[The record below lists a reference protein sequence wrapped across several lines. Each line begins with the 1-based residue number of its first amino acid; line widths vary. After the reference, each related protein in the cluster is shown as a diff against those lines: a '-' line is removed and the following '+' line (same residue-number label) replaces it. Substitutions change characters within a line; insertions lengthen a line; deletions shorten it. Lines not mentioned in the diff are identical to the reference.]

1 MDSIKLKKSDCIFM
15 LTTLFKNYI
24 INSNDPS
31 FNLYDVNYIKYQN
44 QTFKL
49 QHYTII
55 DNKIITICRYYTF
68 ILLYDY
74 NEQCFR
80 FPYIDDMLSTFTNNT
95 DTQILISDLNKN
107 IKNLIFGKNVEY
119 ERKEILSNVFKN
131 NILTLDFLYLIGMV
145 IFNSNLKIFKLDFI
159 ISIIIILY
167 RLLLCIGNYF
177 YFKSFVYAVQPTKVT
192 ISDNQT
198 ISSIELTPG
207 DIISLHIDDVV
218 KADCEILEGKI
229 VVEESNF
236 KTTPSGVIKE
246 KGDIVY
252 SSSKIL
258 YDENCKA
265 KVIRIGSRTLNEVY
279 KQTILKSN
287 IENRRFNREF
297 KIIFGLILAISI
309 NFIGILFV
317 LRKNTKTWK
326 QFLFDNI
333 GIIFMMNYFRFYF
346 NNYFCY
352 IRSEFYY
359 NNIKNNIF
367 SKNYQNIL
375 DIAKIKTVV
384 FGNKGVITNKRP
396 VIEGFQTYIQ
406 NTKLIYMSQ
415 VTTNTLWFTPS
426 IGCYS
431 GDDTEM
437 ALYKCLNYI
446 IDDYYGT
453 GNSLR
458 RIIKIKKYKFE
469 ILKSFDFDLELK
481 YQTSIVQD
489 VKTKR
494 YYICV
499 KGKYNPILFKTNPC
513 IDVDITLQLN
523 KNKSVIVFGYREI
536 SESDYNNVMMNFS
549 YRKNLELGIIITS
562 IAIIDYELQPHIEE
576 TISILRKK
584 YNVKYCTSKDIAT
597 FNATYYKLFTYAV
610 DLKVMSGKELENLSE
625 NYNVNEIDVLYNATS
640 VQKALFIKKL
650 NNNAP
655 TLFIGGKDN
664 DLLAANSGRLGVMIT
679 SNNSVMSHYT
689 LKDTNKILNL
699 FLRGVTQLNIIKVR
713 TEFLFQSSLLFTVA
727 HMFSCIYGSDNGLSK
742 KVRILFYFVILF
754 MFRSALESNKS
765 IKPNEFINMKQ
776 QKNLISILYK
786 LCVKTMLTIGCFWI
800 FNKYLTNKNTC
811 KYIINIT
818 NIISVILFVNILFI
832 KKQFFNIKSK
842 LAYYHIPTM
851 GIGFITSLLI
861 ICKCIKNIVNIGS
874 ITLVKEIILLFCSL
888 NLIDIIVNY

>member
-1 MDSIKLKKSDCIFM
+1 MSVKLFR
-15 LTTLFKNYI
+15 NYI
-24 INSNDPS
+24 INSNDSS
-31 FNLYDVNYIKYQN
+31 FNLYNVDCIKYQN
-44 QTFKL
+44 RTFKL

-55 DNKIITICRYYTF
+55 DDKIITICRYYTF

-80 FPYIDDMLSTFTNNT
+80 FPYVNDTLSTFTNND
-95 DTQILISDLNKN
+95 DTQLLISDLDKD

-131 NILTLDFLYLIGMV
+131 NILTLDFLYLIGMTV
-145 IFNSNLKIFKLDFI
+145 FNSNLKLFKFDFI
-159 ISIIIILY
+159 ISIVIILY

-177 YFKSFVYAVQPTKVT
+177 YFKSLADVVQPTKIT
-192 ISDNQT
+192 ISDKQT
-198 ISSIELTPG
+198 ILSTELTPG

-236 KTTPSGVIKE
+236 KTTLSGIIKE

-252 SSSKIL
+252 SSSKVL
-258 YDENCKA
+258 CDKNCKV
-265 KVIRIGSRTLNEVY
+265 KVIRTGNRTLNEVY

-287 IENRRFNREF
+287 IENRRFNKEF
-297 KIIFGLILAISI
+297 KIIFWLILAVSI

-317 LRKNTKTWK
+317 LCKTTKTWK
-326 QFLFDNI
+326 QFLFDNV
-333 GIIFMMNYFRFYF
+333 GIIFMMNYFGFYF

-352 IRSEFYY
+352 VSNEFYY

-375 DIAKIKTVV
+375 DISKIKTIV

-406 NTKLIYMSQ
+406 NTKLTYMSQ
-415 VTTNTLWFTPS
+415 VTTNTLWFIPR

-437 ALYKCLNYI
+437 ALYKCLNYTI
-446 IDDYYGT
+446 NDYYGASD
-453 GNSLR
+453 SLR

-489 VKTKR
+489 IKTKK

-513 IDVDITLQLN
+513 IDADITLQLN
-523 KNKSVIVFGYREI
+523 KNKNIIVFGYREI
-536 SESDYNNVMMNFS
+536 SESDYNNVMMDFS

-562 IAIIDYELQPHIEE
+562 IAIIDYEFQPQIAE
-576 TISILRKK
+576 TISMLRKK
-584 YNVKYCTSKDIAT
+584 YHVKYCTSKDIT
-597 FNATYYKLFTYAV
+597 SFNAAYYKLFPLT
-610 DLKVMSGKELENLSE
+610 DLKVISGKEFENLPE
-625 NYNVNEIDVLYNATS
+625 NYNINEIDVLYNATS
-640 VQKALFIKKL
+640 IQKALFIKKL
-650 NNNAP
+650 NDNTP
-655 TLFIGGKDN
+655 TLFVGSKDN
-664 DLLAANSGRLGVMIT
+664 DLLAANSGRLGIMIT
-679 SNNSVMSHYT
+679 SNNSIMSHYT
-689 LKDTNKILNL
+689 LKDPKKILNL
-699 FLRGVTQLNIIKVR
+699 FLRGITQVNIIKAR
-713 TEFLFQSSLLFTVA
+713 TEFLFQSSLLFTIA
-727 HMFSCIYGSDNGLSK
+727 HVFSCIYGSDNGLSK

-754 MFRSALESNKS
+754 MFRSALESNES
-765 IKPNEFINMKQ
+765 IKLNEFINMKQ
-776 QKNLISILYK
+776 QKNLISMLYR
-786 LCVKTMLTIGCFWI
+786 LCVKTILTIGCFWI
-800 FNKYLTNKNTC
+800 FNKHLINKNIC
-811 KYIINIT
+811 KYIINII
-818 NIISVILFVNILFI
+818 NIVSVILFVNILFI
-832 KKQFFNIKSK
+832 KKQFFSIKSK
-842 LAYYHIPTM
+842 LIYYHIPTI
-851 GIGFITSLLI
+851 GIGFMSSLLI
-861 ICKCIKNIVNIGS
+861 IYEYAGNIINANS
-874 ITLVKEIILLFCSL
+874 IMLVKEIVLLFCSL